1 MDKLIAWASENP
13 EVVVGLLAVLAALLK
28 GGITWKLALAKAAR
42 VVVRAAERS
51 AAPKLFDIVDA
62 KLGQTGALQRMAEAV
77 EAGGALN
84 VKQAIGN
91 DAGYQSLLV
100 RMAIQSAAAMADPK
114 PEKKPVHKGKIIVN
128 AILGSALSTLMPWSR

>member
-1 MDKLIAWASENP
+1 M
-13 EVVVGLLAVLAALLK
+13 GLRES
-28 GGITWKLALAKAAR
+28 GSRSRALAKAAR